1 MLILQFL
8 WRRFHLW
15 IDQFTAACHL
25 CNFLKYNCI
34 VHCLMRIFA
43 PGKRTMILAKHCRDS
58 FIIQFTEIICDQNT
72 RIFLIC
78 LFNLFFCQIS
88 DTWNFSIN
96 IIRMRCSITWDSS
109 SCLCP
114 ARCPFRMRMYDSSD
128 IWKFI
133 IKNHMCRSI
142 RRWIIFTFY
151 FISFKIYNYHI
162 FRSQLI
168 VFHTTW
174 FNNKQTFFTVNAT
187 DISPGKCYQPVLRQV
202 HICSIYLFF

>member
-1 MLILQFL
+1 MFPVIMLILQFL

-25 CNFLKYNCI
+25 CHFLKYNCI
-34 VHCLMRIFA
+34 VHCLMRIFT
-43 PGKRTMILAKHCRDS
+43 PGKRTMILAKYCRDS
-58 FIIQFTEIICDQNT
+58 FIIQFTEIIRNQNT

-88 DTWNFSIN
+88 NTWNFSIN

-128 IWKFI
+128 IWK
-133 IKNHMCRSI
+133 
-142 RRWIIFTFY
+142 
-151 FISFKIYNYHI
+151 
-162 FRSQLI
+162 L
-168 VFHTTW
+168 
-174 FNNKQTFFTVNAT
+174 
-187 DISPGKCYQPVLRQV
+187 
-202 HICSIYLFF
+202 

>member
-1 MLILQFL
+1 
-8 WRRFHLW
+8 
-15 IDQFTAACHL
+15 
-25 CNFLKYNCI
+25 
-34 VHCLMRIFA
+34 MRIFT
-43 PGKRTMILAKHCRDS
+43 PGKRSVVFAKDCRNSLIIKLA
-58 FIIQFTEIICDQNT
+58 EIICDQNT

-96 IIRMRCSITWDSS
+96 IIRMRCSITRDSS

-128 IWKFI
+128 IRELI
-133 IKNHMCRSI
+133 IKNHMRRSI
-142 RRWIIFTFY
+142 RRRIVFSLY
-151 FISFKIYNYHI
+151 FISLKIYNYHI